1 VVFNDDLNI
10 DQIKTITFE
19 GGYDCDYTSITGE
32 TIINGNLIIT
42 EGIFSIN
49 NGKLVIGEF
58 P

>member
-1 VVFNDDLNI
+1 VIFNDDLNI

-19 GGYDCDYTSITGE
+19 GGYDCGYTSITGE
-32 TIINGNLIIT
+32 TIINGNLFIT
-42 EGIFSIN
+42 EGVFSIN